1 MRVAWKQEATKEA
14 IRRKIERKA
23 RRGDW
28 KAGDP
33 IGRKATG

>member
-23 RRGDW
+23 RRGD
-28 KAGDP
+28 
-33 IGRKATG
+33 